1 MHESLS
7 EVAARLRIPRL
18 ADIAP
23 NEPCFAQ
30 VEFAVEADRF
40 AQQALW
46 SMWQEGITWDSDTS
60 ARTVGLGILIGRN
73 VTVEVR
79 FARLNGHMVM
89 FYNGNSDLVDRTMV
103 NSFVEDVSKLALAAN
118 PGSSPAGKTDATN
131 FHNCVRHCTRS

>member
-23 NEPCFAQ
+23 QVPHFAN
-30 VEFAVEADRF
+30 VEFMVEADSF

-46 SMWQEGITWDSDTS
+46 SMWQEGITWNSDTS

-89 FYNGNSDLVDRTMV
+89 FYNANSDLVDRTMV
-103 NSFVEDVSKLALAAN
+103 NTFVEDVRKLGLAAR
-118 PGSSPAGKTDATN
+118 PGSTPAGQTDPTN
-131 FHNCVRHCTRS
+131 FHTCVQHCSAR